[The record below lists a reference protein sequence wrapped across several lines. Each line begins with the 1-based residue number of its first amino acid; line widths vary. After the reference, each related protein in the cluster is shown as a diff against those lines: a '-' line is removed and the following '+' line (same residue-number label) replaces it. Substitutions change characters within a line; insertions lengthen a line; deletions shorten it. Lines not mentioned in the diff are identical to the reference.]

1 MCGWFDLRVGERLQE
16 RHLLGQRYMRY
27 ACTDACADGSTYV
40 GADGGTNNRP
50 DGRAYYCTKCVS
62 YV

>member
-1 MCGWFDLRVGERLQE
+1 
-16 RHLLGQRYMRY
+16 MRY

-50 DGRAYYCTKCVS
+50 DGRAYYCTKCIS